1 MNFERLYIN
10 GEWVSPQSTERIKV
24 ENPASMYRFAAVPV
38 ATDTEVDAAC
48 RAAADAAWR
57 WQESPLAARLTICEK
72 MLAQLLTRKAEIVDI
87 EIQEL
92 GAPSQMAEKV
102 HFDFQVER
110 MRTFMRLAQEIE
122 FREELEHSTL
132 YREPVGVVAA
142 ITPWNYP
149 LGQVVQKIMPAILM
163 GNTVILKP
171 SQHTPLS
178 VYYLVDAFHQA
189 GLPKG
194 VLNLVTGRGGDVGNV
209 LASHPLVDMVSFT
222 GSTTGGIEVGKHG
235 LDSVKKFI

>member
-92 GAPSQMAEKV
+92 GAPSG
-102 HFDFQVER
+102 R
-110 MRTFMRLAQEIE
+110 
-122 FREELEHSTL
+122 
-132 YREPVGVVAA
+132 
-142 ITPWNYP
+142 
-149 LGQVVQKIMPAILM
+149 
-163 GNTVILKP
+163 
-171 SQHTPLS
+171 
-178 VYYLVDAFHQA
+178 
-189 GLPKG
+189 KG
-194 VLNLVTGRGGDVGNV
+194 
-209 LASHPLVDMVSFT
+209 SF
-222 GSTTGGIEVGKHG
+222 
-235 LDSVKKFI
+235 